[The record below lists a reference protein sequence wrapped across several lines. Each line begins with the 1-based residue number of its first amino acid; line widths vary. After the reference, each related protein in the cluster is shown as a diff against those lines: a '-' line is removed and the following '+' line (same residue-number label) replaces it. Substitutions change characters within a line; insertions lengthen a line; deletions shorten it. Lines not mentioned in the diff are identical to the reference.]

1 MRLAHR
7 ALTSLTLM
15 AAAAGCTQTFDAT
28 TLGVPVTMAT
38 APGEA
43 AQGKPFKMS
52 THTVHGLWGL
62 VTISQANLRKGLA
75 TQLVGADQV
84 TNLRIK
90 SKSRWLDVV
99 LTALTLGLLVPRT
112 VTYEG
117 VVIGR

>member
-1 MRLAHR
+1 MRSALR
-7 ALTSLTLM
+7 ALIPLLLAT
-15 AAAAGCTQTFDAT
+15 ACTQTFDAT
-28 TLGVPVTMAT
+28 TLGVPVTMAA
-38 APGEA
+38 APGETV
-43 AQGKPFKMS
+43 QGKPFKMS

-75 TQLVGADQV
+75 TQLVGAEQV
-84 TNLRIK
+84 TNLKIR

-99 LTALTLGLLVPRT
+99 LTGLTLGLIVPRT